1 MTKRKVVCV
10 YGKFDDIAD
19 FVLEPVCGDENCEC
33 CKDAFW
39 IEDVKDAKELN
50 KEKGVKNNG

>member
-10 YGKFDDIAD
+10 FGKFDNKSD
-19 FVLEPVCGDENCEC
+19 FVLEPICKPTEHSKDETCEI

-39 IEDVKDAKELN
+39 IEKVEQ
-50 KEKGVKNNG
+50 EK

>member
-10 YGKFDDIAD
+10 WGKFDGKSD
-19 FVLEPVCGDENCEC
+19 FVLEPTCDCKNKCEL

-39 IEDVKDAKELN
+39 IEDVKEQKQ
-50 KEKGVKNNG
+50 

>member
-10 YGKFDDIAD
+10 YGKFDNESD
-19 FVLEPVCGDENCEC
+19 FVIEPVCSDDCQCEI

-39 IEDVKDAKELN
+39 INDELEEG
-50 KEKGVKNNG
+50 K